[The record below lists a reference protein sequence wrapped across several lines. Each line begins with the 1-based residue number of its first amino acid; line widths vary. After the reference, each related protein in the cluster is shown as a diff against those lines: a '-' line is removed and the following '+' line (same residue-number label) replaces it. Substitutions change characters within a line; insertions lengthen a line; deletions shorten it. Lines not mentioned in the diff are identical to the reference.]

1 VLVNWPLKVLAI
13 ALAFAIWVFVSGEAR
28 IVQDFEAPLDVQVP
42 DHLALLESPRTSVS
56 VRLRGPE
63 GLIRRIQ
70 PGGMAV
76 GVQLG
81 DLQTGEQLVQ
91 LSNADLSGVPRG
103 VEVDFIE
110 PNPVAVRLDNRD
122 RKKFRLDVG
131 FLGQPPEGYSFYGAQ
146 VIPEELT
153 LEGPRTLLAELDQLE
168 TNPVRLDQ
176 RIEPFTTTVRL
187 TSGSP
192 LLQVVESG
200 SIEVRVV
207 VDMAPVE
214 RTFTGA
220 DRSDPLGSPGAPGE
234 PASGTVAARRGHRRP
249 DSVRPAATD
258 SGATRSGG
266 CAGGGDLANLDEDR
280 RSPRGVR
287 AGLGSEAALSKRLF
301 GTDGIRAVAGEEPL
315 DPSTVRRFGAA
326 LAQRL
331 GGPRIV
337 LGRDTRESG
346 PWLRDALTAG
356 CAAQG
361 GEAVDAGVVTTPG
374 LAWIVR
380 HGGFDA
386 GVMISASHNPFADNG
401 LKAFDRDGCKLGD
414 DVEREIESLILDQGI
429 ADPGANGA
437 SPSVDVSGVDGYIE
451 HLLGTTGARRL
462 DGLSI
467 ALDCANGAA
476 CRAGARRRCRSLP
489 GGGSTGT
496 RGRWR
501 RDPLH
506 HRPASEA

>member
-1 VLVNWPLKVLAI
+1 MLDRVLVNWPLKVLAI

-214 RTFTGA
+214 RTFTGVPIEA
-220 DRSDPLGSPGAPGE
+220 IGQIYETSVSPEQTAVTLSGPPALLENLRPGQLRL
-234 PASGTVAARRGHRRP
+234 VV
-249 DSVRPAATD
+249 DI
-258 SGATRSGG
+258 
-266 CAGGGDLANLDEDR
+266 
-280 RSPRGVR
+280 
-287 AGLGSEAALSKRLF
+287 AGLTPFDQPRQ
-301 GTDGIRAVAGEEPL
+301 IPVQL
-315 DPSTVRRFGAA
+315 D
-326 LAQRL
+326 L
-331 GGPRIV
+331 
-337 LGRDTRESG
+337 
-346 PWLRDALTAG
+346 
-356 CAAQG
+356 
-361 GEAVDAGVVTTPG
+361 
-374 LAWIVR
+374 
-380 HGGFDA
+380 
-386 GVMISASHNPFADNG
+386 
-401 LKAFDRDGCKLGD
+401 
-414 DVEREIESLILDQGI
+414 
-429 ADPGANGA
+429 
-437 SPSVDVSGVDGYIE
+437 VDVPVEEISRISMKTVG
-451 HLLGTTGARRL
+451 RREVSVL
-462 DGLSI
+462 VSEV
-467 ALDCANGAA
+467 
-476 CRAGARRRCRSLP
+476 RLP
-489 GGGSTGT
+489 
-496 RGRWR
+496 
-501 RDPLH
+501 
-506 HRPASEA
+506 